1 MKSRTLL
8 WSLLG
13 SIGLCLAA
21 IFLSNALG
29 QPAATNAAVE
39 QKSIQTASSPAFN
52 PGPTYPE
59 FQAAQQAVTKLQ
71 KQYVAAADEKAKA
84 EIRKQLEELV
94 GKQFD
99 QQRAQQQKE
108 LADLEAQ
115 LKRLQE
121 LAKKRDAVR
130 QEIINRR
137 LEQLIHESEGLGWL
151 PPSPRPGWADVQSAR
166 PDRVDVRI
174 LRPARTTDHFEG
186 GTGDAPVS
194 GGAEAGFQ
202 SR

>member
-13 SIGLCLAA
+13 SAGLCLAA

-29 QPAATNAAVE
+29 QPTATNAAVE
-39 QKSIQTASSPAFN
+39 QKTLSPASN
-52 PGPTYPE
+52 PGPTYPG
-59 FQAAQQAVTKLQ
+59 FQAAQEAVTKLQ
-71 KQYVAAADEKAKA
+71 KQYVAAEDEKAKT

-121 LAKKRDAVR
+121 LVKKRDAAR
-130 QEIINRR
+130 QEIVNRR

-151 PPSPRPGWADVQSAR
+151 PPSPRPGSTYSY
-166 PDRVDVRI
+166 P
-174 LRPARTTDHFEG
+174 FG
-186 GTGDAPVS
+186 NGTEAPPVS
-194 GGAEAGFQ
+194 GQVDPALLVP